1 MTLAAVKGLE
11 PASHPSIRYLDID
24 IRVGEPQEV
33 APGILLLRLPLPFAL
48 NHINVYLLDEDD
60 SWTLVD
66 CGLETGTSRETWET
80 VLASPLLG
88 GRPISRI
95 VVTHHHPDHIGL
107 AGWLCRRFDAP
118 LLMTQGEFG
127 VAGRYADPNRDV
139 VSERMD
145 FWREHGLPQELSAWL
160 MERMPRYSRHVHELP
175 AQVVAIDPGQPLE
188 LGGRR
193 WRPLIGRGHSPE
205 HLSLFCAE
213 DGLLLSGDQVLPEIT
228 PNIGVWPGGDQDPL
242 DSYLCSLEQF
252 AQLPGDPLLLPSHR
266 QPLRGVHARVAELG
280 SHHDER
286 LGQVVDHCRGAMS
299 CFELLEPMF
308 GRPLR
313 NEEVGFGLGEGVAH
327 LNYLANKGRL
337 RSELGADGVRRY
349 AQTAA

>member
-1 MTLAAVKGLE
+1 MTLAAVKGVEL
-11 PASHPSIRYLDID
+11 ASPPTIRYLDID
-24 IRVGEPQEV
+24 IRVGEPLEI

-48 NHINVYLLDEDD
+48 NHINVYLLDEGDH
-60 SWTLVD
+60 WTLID
-66 CGLETGTSRETWET
+66 CGLETKASREIWEAA
-80 VLASPLLG
+80 LNSPQLH
-88 GRPISRI
+88 GRPIGRI

-107 AGWLCRRFDAP
+107 AGWLSHRFHAP
-118 LLMTQGEFG
+118 LLMTRGEFD
-127 VAGRYADPNRDV
+127 VAGRYADPKRDV
-139 VSERMD
+139 ISERMG
-145 FWREHGLPQELSAWL
+145 FWREHGLPEELSTWL

-175 AQVVAIDPGQPLE
+175 EQVTTIDPAQPIE

-193 WRPLIGRGHSPE
+193 WQPLIGLGHSPE

-242 DSYLCSLEQF
+242 NSYLHSLEQF
-252 AQLPGDPLLLPSHR
+252 ARLPGDPLLLPSHR

-280 SHHDER
+280 THHDER
-286 LGQVVDHCRGAMS
+286 LGQVVSHCLGEMS

-327 LNYLANKGRL
+327 LNFLTNKGRL
-337 RSELGADGVRRY
+337 RTELGTDGIRRY
-349 AQTAA
+349 SKAAA